1 MVGRRSLFPFW
12 KAFKE
17 RKILKFGGV
26 CVIQYSQPLF
36 GQPGLHN
43 KAPGGKS
50 TRLSCSCRGTFGSYF
65 ATWKNEFTW
74 SWQVFFCLGIL
85 CFMPVFWGDD
95 SLWQTCLKW
104 VVQPQLGRSFL
115 SPSDSPEPF
124 LFSKNPSPN
133 TIFAACRIL
142 VQRFFFDSGFQTR
155 FSELVTCV
163 LTAICS
169 KTLSKVADFNLLIGN
184 IHTLEVLGHHFL

>member
-17 RKILKFGGV
+17 RKIVKFRG
-26 CVIQYSQPLF
+26 CVSSSTLQPLF

-50 TRLSCSCRGTFGSYF
+50 TRLSCSCRGTFRSYF
-65 ATWKNEFTW
+65 ATWKDEFTW

-104 VVQPQLGRSFL
+104 VVQPPTRKEFSISFWLARTISFFKESLTKHNFCGLQNFSPAFFFWLGI
-115 SPSDSPEPF
+115 SDTFFWTSYLCPNRYMF
-124 LFSKNPSPN
+124 KNP
-133 TIFAACRIL
+133 
-142 VQRFFFDSGFQTR
+142 
-155 FSELVTCV
+155 E
-163 LTAICS
+163 
-169 KTLSKVADFNLLIGN
+169 
-184 IHTLEVLGHHFL
+184 